1 MTTVLAAI
9 DGSAASRAVLETA
22 VGLGA
27 LLDAAVEAIHVPED
41 GGDEAV
47 VVAEHVGV
55 ALRLV
60 EGPVH
65 RALLEA
71 LDAPDV
77 VAAVVGAR
85 ATPGGRRPVG
95 RTAMHLLEAAHQP
108 VVVVPP
114 EAVQARARPLRTL
127 LVPLE
132 GSDEAAGT
140 VVADLLALVGER
152 VKVVAVH
159 VFTDATVPAV
169 LDHPEWDLPL
179 WGDEFLARFCPGA
192 TNIVLRAGEVGVG
205 VCDTCESVDAD
216 LIVLSWSQ
224 DASAGH
230 AAVVREVLGR
240 ATVPVLLL
248 PIPGA
253 PPAG

>member
-1 MTTVLAAI
+1 MRTVLAAI

-27 LLDAAVEAIHVPED
+27 LLEATVEAIHVPED
-41 GGDEAV
+41 GGDEAAA
-47 VVAEHVGV
+47 VAEHVGIP
-55 ALRLV
+55 LRLV
-60 EGPVH
+60 DGPVH
-65 RALLEA
+65 TALLDA
-71 LDAPDV
+71 LDAPEV
-77 VAAVVGAR
+77 IAAVVGAR

-95 RTAMHLLEAAHQP
+95 RTAMRLLEEARRP

-114 EAVQARARPLRTL
+114 EAVQTMARPLHTL

-132 GSDEAAGT
+132 GSEASAGP
-140 VVADLLALVGER
+140 VLADLLSLVGDR
-152 VKVVAVH
+152 VELVVVH

-169 LDHPEWDLPL
+169 LDHPEWELSL

-192 TNIVLRAGEVGVG
+192 TNIVLRTGEVGLG
-205 VCDTCESVDAD
+205 VCESCTNVGAD

-248 PIPGA
+248 PIPGGA
-253 PPAG
+253 SDG

>member
-1 MTTVLAAI
+1 MRTVLAAI

-47 VVAEHVGV
+47 AVAEHVGIT
-55 ALRLV
+55 LRLV
-60 EGPVH
+60 DGPVH

-71 LDAPDV
+71 LDAPETIAV
-77 VAAVVGAR
+77 VVGAR
-85 ATPGGRRPVG
+85 ATPGGPRPVG
-95 RTAMHLLEAAHQP
+95 RTAMRLLEEARQP

-114 EAVQARARPLRTL
+114 EAVRATTRPLRTL

-132 GSDEAAGT
+132 GSEESAGPVLT
-140 VVADLLALVGER
+140 DLLTLVGDR
-152 VKVVAVH
+152 VDLVVLH

-179 WGDEFLARFCPGA
+179 WADEFLARFCPGA
-192 TNIVLRAGEVGVG
+192 TNIVLRTGEVGLG
-205 VCDTCESVDAD
+205 VCETCTGVSAD

-253 PPAG
+253 ARER

>member
-1 MTTVLAAI
+1 MRTVLAAI
-9 DGSAASRAVLETA
+9 DGSAASRAVLEAA
-22 VGLGA
+22 VGLGV

-47 VVAEHVGV
+47 AVAEHVGIV
-55 ALRLV
+55 LRLV
-60 EGPVH
+60 EGPVDK
-65 RALLEA
+65 ALLEA

-77 VAAVVGAR
+77 IAAVVGAR

-95 RTAMHLLEAAHQP
+95 RTAMRLLEAARQP

-114 EAVQARARPLRTL
+114 EAVQTKARPLHRL

-132 GSDEAAGT
+132 GSEESAGP
-140 VVADLLALVGER
+140 VLADLLSLVGDR
-152 VKVVAVH
+152 VDLVVVH

-192 TNIVLRAGEVGVG
+192 TNIVLRTGEVGLG
-205 VCDTCESVDAD
+205 VCESCANVGAD

-240 ATVPVLLL
+240 ATVPILLL
-248 PIPGA
+248 PIPGGA
-253 PPAG
+253 PGG